1 MGYETVQRIKGKDPS
16 LEGSIGEA
24 EKNLTQFLKFRAG
37 PYFLNTS
44 DSTTDHVAGVNQV
57 PLFTIEG
64 DELIINFSEGLVIYI
79 GDAWK
84 AIKEGTRLN
93 VRSFNTAYLCIRTP
107 IGAVENPYSAFLAL
121 PNKLFE
127 LLHGSFKDQ
136 EPLEVIEMGT
146 ILFGK
151 LYNRSDFRPANQSI
165 SKSLNAGVVLQ
176 PDGIPYLMIGKSTN
190 IEVTTSLENERVDY
204 NGPINLAGCTY
215 FTLYAGNNRYRF
227 DLPKIKKEG
236 PNYEYLPGQPI
247 QTFVTTIQELD
258 LSKLPEESRDLLHI
272 FQSAETSRTKI
283 CSIKLDYWN
292 QLLQPLILEQLLTP
306 GIDKLILN
314 FDCRGETGTVIIHQK
329 FMPLILNGKIQS
341 GSMPFVETDSG
352 FDRIFSNVPL
362 QVEVAGTNGVCRT
375 VHFSV
380 QVPKETGAEYSST
393 EIVSIPVL
401 TPEAQERFNNAKS
414 DAEGQAILDEFTR
427 QAGDYIRSLT
437 PIELCQAVLS
447 RGELNFQSG
456 FVAGLDFQR
465 AKDYHRMLVAAI
477 MSHILTKIL
486 LPEVEVDPFWFAGDG
501 ANAPTGGLLP
511 FLKKR
516 KEVETF
522 LQRLT
527 AALKIIK
534 PEFNG
539 QLLIRMMHTFG
550 FDKGLTEDPMAFSKA
565 LAMAG
570 NLDQST
576 LKTYQEIFDSLN
588 LARTAISLNSLKVLN
603 AKFDEIWG
611 YLEYE
616 ISCKKALGNTANA
629 DRLQKA
635 SQGLSFLKG
644 RWDAIKAKYL
654 LPVMTTVYDGTTK
667 KTVGEELSHLRYF
680 ITNPNELLAEYEQFI
695 RYVQKLSEAYG
706 IDISKYNL

>member
-1 MGYETVQRIKGKDPS
+1 MESPRLKKPEIEIEGRVARYKIYQYRTGQYYDKIPVEKTVDSASQE
-16 LEGSIGEA
+16 LLFTVA
-24 EKNLTQFLKFRAG
+24 EKALTVDFADGLECFNGLNWETYPKGAVVNLK
-37 PYFLNTS
+37 P
-44 DSTTDHVAGVNQV
+44 VAN
-57 PLFTIEG
+57 
-64 DELIINFSEGLVIYI
+64 Y
-79 GDAWK
+79 
-84 AIKEGTRLN
+84 R
-93 VRSFNTAYLCIRTP
+93 LCIRKNR
-107 IGAVENPYSAFLAL
+107 EDPYLVYLNFPDRKYDPKIVSTDRQPGMLIR
-121 PNKLFE
+121 K
-127 LLHGSFKDQ
+127 
-136 EPLEVIEMGT
+136 GT
-146 ILFGK
+146 MQPGK
-151 LYNRSDFRPANQSI
+151 LYNRNEIDPDNPLI
-165 SKSLNAGVVLQ
+165 SRETNMKLSVVNGRLFLVVDKAGTMQVQTSNSYQLESCI
-176 PDGIPYLMIGKSTN
+176 DGLDL
-190 IEVTTSLENERVDY
+190 TS
-204 NGPINLAGCTY
+204 CQY
-215 FTLYAGNNRYRF
+215 FTIIVDGTALRF
-227 DLPKIKKEG
+227 DLPKIKKEE

-258 LSKLPEESRDLLHI
+258 LTKLPEESRDLLPI

-292 QLLQPLILEQLLTP
+292 QLSQPLILEQLLTP

-314 FDCRGETGTVIIHQK
+314 FDCRGETASVIIHQK
-329 FMPLILNGKIQS
+329 FMPLILDGHTQT

-352 FDRIFSNVPL
+352 FDRIFSDVPL

-380 QVPKETGAEYSST
+380 QVPEETGAEYSST

-401 TPEAQERFNNAKS
+401 TPEAKERFNNAKS
-414 DAEGQAILDEFTR
+414 NAEGQAILDEFTR
-427 QAGDYIRSLT
+427 QAGDYIRRLT
-437 PIELCQAVLS
+437 RKELSDAVLP
-447 RGELNFQSG
+447 GGDPNFQSG

-486 LPEVEVDPFWFAGDG
+486 LPEVEVNPFWFAGDG

-522 LQRLT
+522 LRRLT

-550 FDKGLTEDPMAFSKA
+550 FDKGLTEDPMAFFKA

-576 LKTYQEIFDSLN
+576 LKTYQEIFDKLN

-611 YLEYE
+611 DLEYE
-616 ISCKKALGNTANA
+616 ISCKKALGSTANA
-629 DRLQKA
+629 ERLQKA

-667 KTVGEELSHLRYF
+667 KTVGEKLSHPRYF
-680 ITNPNELLAEYEQFI
+680 ITNPNELLAVYERFLGH
-695 RYVQKLSEAYG
+695 VQILSKEYG
-706 IDISKYNL
+706 IDISKYDL